1 MSRFYVMLEVEMNR
15 LEKMWGTP
23 FYVTTLTT
31 NVTIT

>member
-1 MSRFYVMLEVEMNR
+1 MLGVGMNR